1 MKKAWAWIRWVLVAL
16 GTAFMV
22 LAGRKFIRVIFAEVG
37 PTVSKD
43 NFTRVPDD
51 PQVLLVSKS
60 KGPKQDVVV
69 EVVLPPGIRSD
80 QVKAVEIVQT
90 GRAYVEILP

>member
-16 GTAFMV
+16 GTAIMV

-51 PQVLLVSKS
+51 PQVLLVSK
-60 KGPKQDVVV
+60 KEKPEEQI

-90 GRAYVEILP
+90 GRAFVEILP